1 MLLDAENTK
10 VDNTEKVSPLLVS
23 HSGGGRWAVNAWM
36 CSVSGSVEG
45 YRERWSA

>member
-23 HSGGGRWAVNAWM
+23 HSGVPRDDGELLQRAAHVM
-36 CSVSGSVEG
+36 
-45 YRERWSA
+45 